1 MALLELNNI
10 KFNYSD
16 KELYLNVSLKLNRG
30 EHACLVGVNGCGK
43 STLLSIAVGDL
54 KPDEGK
60 VIWEGGVT
68 YSYLDQQLK
77 VKQDMKVSDYLYGV
91 YKEQFDLEKQMESLY
106 ERAALCPPDFEKLLD
121 KAQRIADRLSD
132 SGFYYLQEKVGKL
145 TNGLGFNDED
155 LSKELHLLSSG
166 QREKAYLAKMLLE
179 EHDVLIMDEPT
190 NFLDQTQ
197 VAWLA
202 SFLKDY
208 PRAFLLVSHD
218 EAFLEQVAEVV
229 FCLENKTLTR
239 YKGSF
244 EQYKAQHELD
254 KIQYEKNYNAQQRYI
269 KKEEDFIAKH
279 IVRATSSKAAKS
291 HRARLEHLE
300 IMSTPGKE
308 EGRVYFS
315 FPFSKQVGEKP
326 LIVNELEIGYEKPLL
341 DPISF
346 ILKKGEKIAI
356 LGQNGVGK
364 TTLLKTIMNKIPS
377 LGGSYK
383 WLDGTVI
390 NYFDQ
395 DDKLDLN
402 MSPFEYVH
410 SIYPDLNNTQ
420 IRSALG
426 AVGVRKELALRKM
439 KELSGGEVTK
449 ARFAIMTLRKTNFL
463 MLDEPTNHLDQK
475 AKDALFEAI
484 ERFPG
489 AVILVSHEKDF
500 YDGLVDYELNF

>member
-1 MALLELNNI
+1 MALLELSNI

-16 KELYLNVSLKLNRG
+16 KELYSNVNLKLNRG
-30 EHACLVGVNGCGK
+30 EHACLVGINGCGK
-43 STLLSIAVGDL
+43 STLLSIAVGEL
-54 KPDEGK
+54 RPDDGK
-60 VIWEGGVT
+60 VSWEGGIT

-91 YKEQFDLEKQMESLY
+91 YKEQFDLEKKMEDLY
-106 ERAALCPPDFEKLLD
+106 LQAASAPEGYEKMLE
-121 KAQRIADRLSD
+121 KAQKIADRLND
-132 SGFYYLQEKVGKL
+132 SGFYSLQEKVGRL
-145 TNGLGFNDED
+145 TNGLGFNDYD
-155 LSKELHLLSSG
+155 LNKELHLLSSG

-190 NFLDQTQ
+190 NFLDQNQ
-197 VAWLA
+197 VSWLA
-202 SFLKDY
+202 SFLKNY
-208 PRAFLLVSHD
+208 QNAFLIVSHD
-218 EAFLEQVAEVV
+218 ESFLSQIADVV
-229 FCLENKTLTR
+229 FCLENKNLTR

-244 EQYKAQHELD
+244 EEYKKQHELD
-254 KIQYEKNYNAQQRYI
+254 KIQYEKNYVAQQRYI

-300 IMSTPGKE
+300 IINAPGKE
-308 EGRVYFS
+308 EGRVFFS
-315 FPFSKQVGEKP
+315 FPFSSQVGEKP
-326 LIVNELEIGYEKPLL
+326 LEVNELEIGYGKPLL

-346 ILKKGEKIAI
+346 TLLKGEKIAI

-364 TTLLKTIMNKIPS
+364 TTLLKTLMNKIPN
-377 LGGSYK
+377 LGGSFN
-383 WLDGTVI
+383 WLKGTNI

-395 DDKLDLN
+395 DDNLDLN
-402 MSPFEYVH
+402 LSPFEYVH
-410 SIYPDLNNTQ
+410 SVYPNLNNTQ

-426 AVGVRKELALRKM
+426 AVGVKKELAIRKM
-439 KELSGGEVTK
+439 KELSGGEITK
-449 ARFAIMTLRKTNFL
+449 ARFAIMTLKKSNFL

-489 AVILVSHEKDF
+489 AVIIVSHEKDF